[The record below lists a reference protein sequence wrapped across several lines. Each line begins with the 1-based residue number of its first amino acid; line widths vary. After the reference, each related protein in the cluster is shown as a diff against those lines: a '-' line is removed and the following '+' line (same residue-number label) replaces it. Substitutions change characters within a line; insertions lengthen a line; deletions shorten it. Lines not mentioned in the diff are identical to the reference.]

1 MIFNITEYKDQGSQ
15 QNVKA
20 VRAREMYK
28 GLELDPTHFS
38 KWSKRIQSEYVENED
53 FVLLAL
59 DRKQRKQLNL
69 PNNVSHD
76 LILSLNTAKHEA
88 MRSGSKKGKEV
99 RQYFIDCENKYQQEQ
114 KSNQYSLPQTYK
126 EALLQ
131 LAQSCDVIE
140 NQQKQINTYTAS
152 NDCMLV
158 GDMAKILEVPP
169 HVLFKVLRCKG
180 HLVRNNAPSQRMIKS
195 GIMAYRKHKDYNT
208 VTPYFTAKGHKWI
221 LKYADD
227 IRGSIESLDKW

>member
-15 QNVKA
+15 QNIKA

-28 GLELDPTHFS
+28 GLELDPTNYS
-38 KWSKRIQSEYVENED
+38 RWEKKILSEYVENED
-53 FVLLAL
+53 FVLLVIK
-59 DRKQRKQLNL
+59 DEYKKRHNL
-69 PNNVSHD
+69 GNKATTD

-131 LAQSCDVIE
+131 LA
-140 NQQKQINTYTAS
+140 
-152 NDCMLV
+152 
-158 GDMAKILEVPP
+158 
-169 HVLFKVLRCKG
+169 
-180 HLVRNNAPSQRMIKS
+180 
-195 GIMAYRKHKDYNT
+195 
-208 VTPYFTAKGHKWI
+208 
-221 LKYADD
+221 
-227 IRGSIESLDKW
+227 

>member
-15 QNVKA
+15 QKVKA

-28 GLELDPTHFS
+28 GLELDPTS
-38 KWSKRIQSEYVENED
+38 YTKWSKRIQSEYVENED
-53 FVLLAL
+53 FVLLVPNSEYKK
-59 DRKQRKQLNL
+59 RHNL
-69 PNNVSHD
+69 GNKATTD

-88 MRSGSKKGKEV
+88 MRSGSRKGREI

-131 LAQSCDVIE
+131 LAKSCDVIE
-140 NQQKQINTYTAS
+140 SQQKQIDTYTAS

-158 GDMAKILEVPP
+158 GDMAKVLEVPP
-169 HVLFKVLRCKG
+169 HALFKVLRCKG
-180 HLVRNNAPSQRMIKS
+180 HLVRNNAPSQKMIKA
-195 GIMAYRKHKDYNT
+195 GIMKYKKHDNYNT

-221 LKYADD
+221 LKYAED
-227 IRGSIESLDKW
+227 IRESIKSLDKW

>member
-15 QNVKA
+15 QKVKA

-28 GLELDPTHFS
+28 GLKLDPTNYAR
-38 KWSKRIQSEYVENED
+38 WEKRILSEYVESED
-53 FVLLAL
+53 FIKLVAVDEL
-59 DRKQRKQLNL
+59 RKRHNL
-69 PNNVSHD
+69 SRNCKFD
-76 LILSLNTAKHEA
+76 LIISLNTAKHEA
-88 MRSGSKKGKEV
+88 MRSGSKKGREI

-158 GDMAKILEVPP
+158 GDMAKVLEVPP
-169 HVLFKVLRCKG
+169 HALFKVLRCKG

-195 GIMAYRKHKDYNT
+195 GIMAYRKHKDHNT